1 MTPRPAFPY
10 CLHVNRATRAIPA
23 LLILAALG
31 AAGPDQAPPRP
42 LVTTAETDPP
52 AVEPGTEEPAVLVN
66 PGEPAASRIL
76 GVSPRV
82 GLRVYALTGELLQQI
97 DVRDLIGVDA
107 RSGVRL
113 ATGRAAIAACV
124 DTSGVLT
131 IYRAGPGGAVEPIT
145 GLVRTGVADAA
156 AIALHLSPDGS
167 LVALVGGG
175 KSIEGWRLTIDHDVR
190 AQRVIQVAV
199 PEPVV
204 CLAASDARQTLYIGS
219 TKGLRTLAL
228 TAGTHEP
235 VKVAPIGA
243 TPIRGVGAFDSGALG
258 GHLLLATPDGLSLHA
273 PGSFK
278 RVGDVIRIDRT
289 NGIDPVDPPG
299 ALATSDGAFGA
310 AYPFGLIVAHDA
322 DNAPDRSNLKL
333 IDLTPLAERARLGR

>member
-1 MTPRPAFPY
+1 M
-10 CLHVNRATRAIPA
+10 NRATRAIPA

-31 AAGPDQAPPRP
+31 AAGLDLAPPRP

-52 AVEPGTEEPAVLVN
+52 AADPGIEEPAVLVN

-82 GLRVYALTGELLQQI
+82 GLRVYSLTGELLQQI
-97 DVRDLIGVDA
+97 DVRDLIGVDT
-107 RSGVRL
+107 RSSVRL
-113 ATGRAAIAACV
+113 AAGNAAIAACV

-131 IYRAGPGGAVEPIT
+131 FYRAGPGGAVEPIT
-145 GLVRTGVADAA
+145 GSVRTGMVDAT
-156 AIALHLSPDGS
+156 AIALHHAPDGP
-167 LVALVGGG
+167 LIALVGGG
-175 KSIEGWRLTIDHDVR
+175 KTIEGWRLTIDHDVR
-190 AQRVIQVAV
+190 AQRVIQVVV

-204 CLAASDARQTLYIGS
+204 CLAASDERQTLYIGS
-219 TKGLRTLAL
+219 AKGLHTLAL

-235 VKVAPIGA
+235 GIVAAIGV

-333 IDLTPLAERARLGR
+333 IDLTPLAERARVGR